1 MTQRLHV
8 SFTRVSSCF
17 FTESLAVGQRRAEEC
32 RTERVRSILNTS
44 HPGRRAAL
52 SLPPLALSLSHSPH
66 LSYRSLSCSHFSASV
81 SLLSPSLSRTHRHAH
96 ARARAR
102 SCIRLH
108 FAVVNY
114 GIDLNGERGSV
125 SRVRL
130 PFLFFLPFSTERL
143 GERLERER
151 EVSTNSYSPC
161 LCLLP
166 VRNTRGCE

>member
-1 MTQRLHV
+1 MQDGAGALDTKHFPSRE
-8 SFTRVSSCF
+8 
-17 FTESLAVGQRRAEEC
+17 ESG
-32 RTERVRSILNTS
+32 
-44 HPGRRAAL
+44 AL
-52 SLPPLALSLSHSPH
+52 SPPLALARSLSHSPH
-66 LSYRSLSCSHFSASV
+66 LSYRSLSCAHFSASV

-102 SCIRLH
+102 SCVRLH

-143 GERLERER
+143 GERLEREK
-151 EVSTNSYSPC
+151 
-161 LCLLP
+161 
-166 VRNTRGCE
+166 

>member
-1 MTQRLHV
+1 MQDGAGALDTKHFPSRE
-8 SFTRVSSCF
+8 
-17 FTESLAVGQRRAEEC
+17 ESG
-32 RTERVRSILNTS
+32 
-44 HPGRRAAL
+44 AL
-52 SLPPLALSLSHSPH
+52 SPPSRSLSLSHSPH
-66 LSYRSLSCSHFSASV
+66 LSYRSLSCAHFSASV

-130 PFLFFLPFSTERL
+130 PFLFFSPLLDGATWRKA
-143 GERLERER
+143 RER
-151 EVSTNSYSPC
+151 EK
-161 LCLLP
+161 
-166 VRNTRGCE
+166 

>member
-66 LSYRSLSCSHFSASV
+66 LSYRSLSCAHFSASV

-130 PFLFFLPFSTERL
+130 PFLFFSPSR
-143 GERLERER
+143 RSDLEKGSRER
-151 EVSTNSYSPC
+151 EK
-161 LCLLP
+161 
-166 VRNTRGCE
+166 

>member
-52 SLPPLALSLSHSPH
+52 SLPPLALSLSLSHSPH
-66 LSYRSLSCSHFSASV
+66 LSYRSLSCAHFSASV

-130 PFLFFLPFSTERL
+130 PFLFFSPLLDGATWRKA
-143 GERLERER
+143 RERER
-151 EVSTNSYSPC
+151 SKYKLLFSVFVSAAC
-161 LCLLP
+161 
-166 VRNTRGCE
+166 